1 MKIILVFSKIFL
13 REIIIKNEN
22 HKNSQ
27 KNSKIKSYFKL
38 EKKYILLLSTKYFLF
53 FNHIK

>member
-1 MKIILVFSKIFL
+1 LKNFFL

-27 KNSKIKSYFKL
+27 KNSKIKSDFKL